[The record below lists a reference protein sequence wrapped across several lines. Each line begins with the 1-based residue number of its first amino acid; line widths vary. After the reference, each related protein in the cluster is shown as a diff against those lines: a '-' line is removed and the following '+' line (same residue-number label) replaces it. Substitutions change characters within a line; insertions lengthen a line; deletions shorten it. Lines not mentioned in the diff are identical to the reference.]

1 MALFA
6 KPTDEEVLER
16 AKLEHTD
23 DTRARAMLMAE
34 RRKNNLSRIRG
45 LAQMSK
51 HYDVVDLIDM
61 IIEEDQ

>member
-1 MALFA
+1 MALFP

-34 RRKNNLSRIRG
+34 RHKNNLARIRQ
-45 LAQMSK
+45 LAGSSK
-51 HYDVVDLIDM
+51 QYALVDLIDM
-61 IIEEDQ
+61 IIEEDT